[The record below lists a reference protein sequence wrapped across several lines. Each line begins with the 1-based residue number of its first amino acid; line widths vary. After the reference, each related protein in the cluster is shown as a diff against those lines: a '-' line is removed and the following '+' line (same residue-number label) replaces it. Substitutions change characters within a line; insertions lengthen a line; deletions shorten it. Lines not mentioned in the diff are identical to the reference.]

1 MEPKRHFGQPRRT
14 PVLTRRHLFH
24 VGLATGCAACAAL
37 AAGRLSSALAADP
50 ATPAEIEGPGYAL
63 RFVGSQRE
71 TIMLGKRA
79 ALLDLRTLKDRPHVY
94 GIGPLEGLTG
104 EVTIANGRPALARVG
119 SDHRVHVTESYE
131 GGVPFFVWAE
141 VSDWQTVTVP
151 SEVRTFKDLETF
163 IGSAGAK
170 AGLVQAFPFVVTG
183 KPDLIDFHIVDAKPD
198 TPPGMADHAKIQ
210 IQFDLRRQDVTLVGF
225 WSSRHQGIFTP
236 MGANMHVHF
245 QTADNKVSGHVQGLD
260 LAPGG
265 MTLSLPK
272 G

>member
-1 MEPKRHFGQPRRT
+1 M
-14 PVLTRRHLFH
+14 LTRRHLFH
-24 VGLATGCAACAAL
+24 AGLATGCAACAAL

-50 ATPAEIEGPGYAL
+50 ATAAKIEGPGYAL
-63 RFVGSQRE
+63 RFVGAQRE
-71 TIMLGKRA
+71 TIMMGRRA
-79 ALLDLRTLKDRPHVY
+79 ALLDLRTLKDWPHVY

-119 SDHRVHVTESYE
+119 PDHRVHVTETYE

-141 VSDWQTVTVP
+141 VSDWQTVPVP

-163 IGSAGAK
+163 IGNAGAK
-170 AGLVQAFPFVVTG
+170 AGLLQAFPFVVTG
-183 KPDLIDFHIVDAKPD
+183 KPELIDFHIVDAKPD

-260 LAPGG
+260 LAPSG
-265 MTLSLPK
+265 MILSLPK